1 MVEVLL
7 MADVKKLGKAG
18 DVVTVKPGYA
28 RNMLIPQKLAEPVT
42 QAARRRLAKLEA
54 QRAAERQARKDA
66 ANELAKKLAGL
77 VITVSA
83 RVVEGTTKLYGSV
96 SATDL
101 LAAIEG
107 DRQVKLERSQLDLPD
122 ELKEIGDYDAKI
134 DLGEGVSVSFKVK
147 IVEAAA

>member
-18 DVVTVKPGYA
+18 DIVNVAPGYA
-28 RNMLIPQKLAEPVT
+28 RNMLIPQNLAAPVT
-42 QAARRRLAKLEA
+42 QAARRRLAKLEE
-54 QRAAERQARKDA
+54 QRAAERKARKDA
-66 ANELAKKLAGL
+66 ANELAKKLTGL

-83 RVVEGTTKLYGSV
+83 RTVDGTKLYGSV

-122 ELKEIGDYDAKI
+122 ELKEIGEYDAKI
-134 DLGEGVSVSFKVK
+134 DLGEGVAVPFKVK